1 MSRSN
6 FFFLFFFFFFSPTK
20 IYISSTRVFLRSK
33 KYTTN
38 TNVIELGRRE
48 REREKLNGVRYQ
60 LYFST
65 NLFWTVLG
73 RSRAPRWRSLE
84 LNSHHGEHSLRAGQ
98 NAAKRAKF
106 FLPFLSFFFI
116 SRGFFAFRL
125 VSPRAAMAVHRRCSR
140 VYSSV
145 ARTFYRF
152 YPRPMSDFDGK
163 SIFRDENH
171 PATQLRHSDWNPFAF
186 PWTND
191 EPSNVGEKKGGNEL
205 ELVVYRFPG
214 KCDRL
219 SANLATFP
227 ARTNVSWS
235 LEIPILLYEFDI
247 FSLPLF
253 SYSN

>member
-1 MSRSN
+1 
-6 FFFLFFFFFFSPTK
+6 
-20 IYISSTRVFLRSK
+20 
-33 KYTTN
+33 
-38 TNVIELGRRE
+38 
-48 REREKLNGVRYQ
+48 
-60 LYFST
+60 
-65 NLFWTVLG
+65 
-73 RSRAPRWRSLE
+73 
-84 LNSHHGEHSLRAGQ
+84 
-98 NAAKRAKF
+98 
-106 FLPFLSFFFI
+106 
-116 SRGFFAFRL
+116 
-125 VSPRAAMAVHRRCSR
+125 MAVHRRCSR

-152 YPRPMSDFDGK
+152 YPRPTSDFDGK

-205 ELVVYRFPG
+205 ELVVYRFSG

-235 LEIPILLYEFDI
+235 LEIPILLYDISIRYFLPPLIFLFQLKPFSDEIDRNSRYFYEDGARMDLFAKFNSPKLEITFTDSFRITREKERWITTLFDRNFNKLI
-247 FSLPLF
+247 TRW
-253 SYSN
+253 

>member
-48 REREKLNGVRYQ
+48 RERERKVERSPLSIIFFHQLILNGTR
-60 LYFST
+60 SISSA
-65 NLFWTVLG
+65 TVAIPGIEL
-73 RSRAPRWRSLE
+73 APRRALVTSRPTLQSAR
-84 LNSHHGEHSLRAGQ
+84 NS
-98 NAAKRAKF
+98 F
-106 FLPFLSFFFI
+106 FPFFFFI

-125 VSPRAAMAVHRRCSR
+125 VSPRTAMAVHRRCSR

-152 YPRPMSDFDGK
+152 YPRPTSDFDDGK

-171 PATQLRHSDWNPFAF
+171 PATQLRHSD
-186 PWTND
+186 
-191 EPSNVGEKKGGNEL
+191 
-205 ELVVYRFPG
+205 
-214 KCDRL
+214 
-219 SANLATFP
+219 
-227 ARTNVSWS
+227 
-235 LEIPILLYEFDI
+235 
-247 FSLPLF
+247 
-253 SYSN
+253 